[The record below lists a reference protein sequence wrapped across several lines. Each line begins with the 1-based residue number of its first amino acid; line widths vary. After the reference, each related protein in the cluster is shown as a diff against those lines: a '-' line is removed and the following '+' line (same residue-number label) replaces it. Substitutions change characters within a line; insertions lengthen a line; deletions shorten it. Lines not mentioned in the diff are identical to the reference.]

1 MTTERASYTGL
12 QKLLHWTVAL
22 VLATSIPLGVSIVN
36 LSDAQV
42 QEIFGVGK
50 GPLYFWHKSFGLLV
64 LMLMVVR
71 LAARLVLGAPD
82 YAAPLAPHERVL
94 SRIVHWTLYALL
106 LILPVIGW
114 LGTSS
119 FGPGVVDFFGIVTFP
134 DLIEKDRALS
144 ATLFSWHRA
153 LAIAAVSLI
162 TLHVAAALMHGIV
175 KRDGVLSRMI
185 R

>member
-1 MTTERASYTGL
+1 MSGARTSYTGL

-22 VLATSIPLGVSIVN
+22 LLVVSVPLGASIVN
-36 LSDAQV
+36 LSDAEV
-42 QEIFGVGK
+42 KAIFGTGK
-50 GPLYFWHKSFGLLV
+50 GPLYFWHKSFGLLI
-64 LMLMVVR
+64 LMLMLTR

-106 LILPVIGW
+106 LILPMLGW
-114 LGTSS
+114 LGTSA
-119 FGPGVVDFFGIVTFP
+119 FGPGVVDFFGLATFP
-134 DLIEKDRALS
+134 DLIGKDRELS
-144 ATLFSWHRA
+144 KTLFSIHRA
-153 LAIAAVSLI
+153 LAITAVALI
-162 TLHVAAALMHGIV
+162 ALHVAAALMHGIV